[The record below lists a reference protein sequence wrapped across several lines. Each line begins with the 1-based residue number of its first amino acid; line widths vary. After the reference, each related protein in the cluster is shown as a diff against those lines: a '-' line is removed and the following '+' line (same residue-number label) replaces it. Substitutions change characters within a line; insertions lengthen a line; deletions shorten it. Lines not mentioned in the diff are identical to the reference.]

1 MTEGISRTVIND
13 YKRRY
18 TFGTGIILRRE
29 LKDSASYLSWIR

>member
-18 TFGTGIILRRE
+18 TFGTGIILQRE
-29 LKDSASYLSWIR
+29 LKDCVSHPS